1 MSFPTLKMSLEPE
14 VDGFFDTA
22 TNAISYLIKDPKSNA
37 CAIIDSVLDIDYA
50 TRRLAYDSADRLIDA
65 IQ

>member
-1 MSFPTLKMSLEPE
+1 MSLEPE
-14 VDGFFDTA
+14 VDGFSILPPTRFLTL
-22 TNAISYLIKDPKSNA
+22 YIKDPKSNA